1 MAKEKIVNPY
11 GGLQLPQQIYME
23 CRAMAE
29 FALSKGLAV
38 PPKAITTIEE
48 FSDVMT
54 ANKATEDGAP
64 LNEMPTGASTQ
75 MVPKRD
81 LPELVSVHQ
90 TLSRLVQPATPQTIL
105 LLDMEQE
112 SDRRF
117 KFLGPVGLVR
127 QMMLA
132 ALASLIIF
140 VGVVLTP
147 YINDQGGNIFTMSG
161 ITLFL
166 NLLFYMS
173 AAGLG
178 AAFSALYKAN
188 EFIVAGVF
196 DPAYQAS
203 YWIRFFLGLI
213 SGLLLAIVISEKAMA
228 GNDFLE
234 DGVVRP
240 LLAIVG
246 GFSAD
251 LLYTFLNRMVE
262 TLKSVFQG
270 SAQQQVEAKTQAVQ
284 SRLQGDLE
292 RTKLGFQQELVNL
305 QQDLGADV
313 SPKLKEKLSA
323 LMSKVGQ

>member
-1 MAKEKIVNPY
+1 MAKSKIINPY

-29 FALSKGLAV
+29 YALAKGQPVSPRAV
-38 PPKAITTIEE
+38 TTIQTFTDE
-48 FSDVMT
+48 
-54 ANKATEDGAP
+54 AP
-64 LNEMPTGASTQ
+64 GEGMLGDESIPTPR
-75 MVPKRD
+75 PKKD
-81 LPELVSVHQ
+81 LFALVSVHQ
-90 TLSRLVQPATPQTIL
+90 ELSRLVQPATPQTIL

-127 QMMLA
+127 QMMIA
-132 ALASLIIF
+132 ALLSLVIF
-140 VGVVLTP
+140 VGVVLSP
-147 YINDQGGNIFTMSG
+147 SINGQGGNIFTMSG
-161 ITLFL
+161 FTLL
-166 NLLFYMS
+166 LTLLFYLS

-178 AAFSALYKAN
+178 AAFSGLYKAN
-188 EFIVAGVF
+188 QFITAGVF
-196 DPAYQAS
+196 DPAHQAS

-262 TLKSVFQG
+262 TLKSIFQG
-270 SAQQQVEAKTQAVQ
+270 SAQQQVEAKTQAAQ
-284 SRLQGDLE
+284 ARLNGDLE
-292 RTKLGFQQELVNL
+292 RTKLGFQKELVNF
-305 QQDLGADV
+305 QQDLGADLDPEV
-313 SPKLKEKLSA
+313 KEKLSA
-323 LMSKVGQ
+323 LMSKIGA